1 MNDSTSNRSLFFVSF
16 ATLFVEIML
25 VRWIGTEVRVFAF
38 FQNLALIAC
47 FLGFGLGCYHAA
59 SRGSVATSMVAI
71 ALLVAFVK
79 LPLES
84 WQVFLNDLS
93 SLLGFSRNSVFWMPN
108 RDLGV
113 SPLLLTFIS
122 IGILAVF
129 LLLLVIILKPLGQ
142 WVGHY
147 LDCAGDPIRAYS
159 VNLAGSLAGMLA
171 FALLAFLWLPPAVWF
186 TLAIGAML
194 VFRKPSKKTV
204 AIAIASAVTVV
215 VMLQADRIKDWKTT
229 WSPYQKVVV
238 RAMGRGEYY
247 VEVNNSVYM
256 AINNMTPEF
265 FKGTSDASRLAA
277 SPYNS
282 PLRFARKLDR
292 VLVVGS
298 GGGNDVAGALRAG
311 AAHVDAVEID
321 PVILSI
327 GRKLHPEKP
336 YSSPRVRTIV
346 NDARAVFR
354 QSSDKYDAIIFGLL
368 DSHTHFSG
376 YSNMRIDNYVYTEE
390 SLRDARSL
398 LAPGGI
404 LILKFEV
411 RKPWTW
417 MGDRFHSMLTRLFG
431 RPPVTYHGPTVG
443 RVTSAT
449 VFITSNDP
457 DLWSRAAKGDLAKLV
472 QANPP
477 RFRAGAEGAWEPLR
491 DDWPYVYNRFRSIP
505 RTYINVSIVLLL
517 LALVLVGKSFAPRE
531 PSTWRFFLLG
541 AGFLLMETQMVSRLA
556 LYFGTTWIVSSIVI
570 SAILLVLVGANLFAN
585 RYRPRTLTLCYLM
598 LVTSLFLIYLLP
610 WGRLALDVRTV
621 GALLAAAYCLPVFL
635 AGIIFAETFR
645 RETRKS
651 SVLGANILGSVA
663 GGLAQNLSFLFGIKA
678 LLLLAAAI
686 YGLAALTEFR
696 RSSTPSWVGRGEV
709 FLRPAK

>member
-1 MNDSTSNRSLFFVSF
+1 
-16 ATLFVEIML
+16 
-25 VRWIGTEVRVFAF
+25 
-38 FQNLALIAC
+38 
-47 FLGFGLGCYHAA
+47 
-59 SRGSVATSMVAI
+59 
-71 ALLVAFVK
+71 
-79 LPLES
+79 
-84 WQVFLNDLS
+84 
-93 SLLGFSRNSVFWMPN
+93 
-108 RDLGV
+108 
-113 SPLLLTFIS
+113 
-122 IGILAVF
+122 
-129 LLLLVIILKPLGQ
+129 
-142 WVGHY
+142 
-147 LDCAGDPIRAYS
+147 
-159 VNLAGSLAGMLA
+159 
-171 FALLAFLWLPPAVWF
+171 
-186 TLAIGAML
+186 
-194 VFRKPSKKTV
+194 
-204 AIAIASAVTVV
+204 
-215 VMLQADRIKDWKTT
+215 
-229 WSPYQKVVV
+229 
-238 RAMGRGEYY
+238 
-247 VEVNNSVYM
+247 
-256 AINNMTPEF
+256 
-265 FKGTSDASRLAA
+265 
-277 SPYNS
+277 
-282 PLRFARKLDR
+282 
-292 VLVVGS
+292 
-298 GGGNDVAGALRAG
+298 
-311 AAHVDAVEID
+311 
-321 PVILSI
+321 
-327 GRKLHPEKP
+327 
-336 YSSPRVRTIV
+336 
-346 NDARAVFR
+346 
-354 QSSDKYDAIIFGLL
+354 
-368 DSHTHFSG
+368 
-376 YSNMRIDNYVYTEE
+376 
-390 SLRDARSL
+390 
-398 LAPGGI
+398 
-404 LILKFEV
+404 
-411 RKPWTW
+411 

-472 QANPP
+472 QANSS

-686 YGLAALTEFR
+686 HGLAALTEFR